1 MTAIGFVLTTVSMLI
16 GWFVHDPQDQDP
28 PAAYNWALGGA
39 CTGLALMAAGIAVWL
54 WKVMP

>member
-16 GWFVHDPQDQDP
+16 GWFVHDPQDEDH

-39 CTGLALMAAGIAVWL
+39 CTGLALMASGIAVWL
-54 WKVMP
+54 WRVMP